1 MIDDLVRAN
10 NVCNILK
17 EEKAYLYPDVKFL
30 CNLYLAKATLDF
42 GDVERELDYIK
53 LLLEETDKPLL
64 IRTRPQQEQL
74 NVLDRI
80 TDLI

>member
-1 MIDDLVRAN
+1 MRAN
-10 NVCNILK
+10 KVCNILK
-17 EEKAYLYPDVKFL
+17 EEKAYLYLDVNFL

-53 LLLEETDKPLL
+53 LLLEETDEPLL